1 MRKSNTQ
8 KISDL
13 LKEFVKDSHIEDK
26 LSEVSLVKEWEEIVG
41 KTMARYTKRIF
52 IKEGTLFVYL
62 NSSVARHELMML
74 REGLISEMN
83 KRAGKELVKE
93 MVVK

>member
-8 KISDL
+8 KISDIF
-13 LKEFVKDSHIEDK
+13 KEFVQESNIENK
-26 LSEVSLVKEWEEIVG
+26 LTEVSLIKEWEDIVG
-41 KTMARYTKRIF
+41 KTMARYTRQLF

-74 REGLISEMN
+74 REGIILELN
-83 KRAGKELVKE
+83 KRAGKDILKE